1 MKKKL
6 RGRSLVIVPCSKSK
20 IWDKYPE
27 KGKVPAKDV
36 YISPNF
42 KKCRE
47 CAERYGDD
55 WVILSAKYGFIKP
68 DFKIPEKY
76 DITFNRK
83 TDDIVSDKK
92 LKQQARRLSKNYD
105 NIVILDGKEYEK
117 ATELAFSGLDVK
129 FFYPLHN
136 LRNGQRLK
144 KLNEYLGG

>member
-1 MKKKL
+1 MP
-6 RGRSLVIVPCSKSK
+6 V
-20 IWDKYPE
+20 
-27 KGKVPAKDV
+27 KDA
-36 YISPNF
+36 YISSNF

-47 CAERYGDD
+47 YAEWYGDD
-55 WVILSAKYGFIKP
+55 WVVLSAKYGFIKP

-83 TDDIVSDKK
+83 TDDIVSGKK

-105 NIVILDGKEYEK
+105 NIVILGGKQYEK
-117 ATELAFSGLDVK
+117 ATELAFSGLDAK
-129 FFYPLHN
+129 FLYPLHN